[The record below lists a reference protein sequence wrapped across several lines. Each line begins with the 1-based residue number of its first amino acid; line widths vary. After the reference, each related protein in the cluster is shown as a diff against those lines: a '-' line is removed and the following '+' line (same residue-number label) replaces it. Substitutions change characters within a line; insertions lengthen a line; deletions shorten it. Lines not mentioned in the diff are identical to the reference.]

1 MLILRLRVGEQTM
14 PSEKK
19 LHPDYSLQEVAEII
33 NQALERGEAVKL
45 ALDETDLKED
55 EDDVFKFSPELYQ
68 VVSVAHPGMAESE
81 DDE

>member
-19 LHPDYSLQEVAEII
+19 IHPDYSLQEVTEII
-33 NQALERGEAVKL
+33 NQAIERGEAVRL
-45 ALDETDLKED
+45 ALDETDLKEG

-68 VVSVAHPGMAESE
+68 VVSIAHSLAESE
-81 DDE
+81 DDD